1 MKFKDWLHNIKAAV
15 TPAQIIMLAVAFLL
29 VGILVP
35 LAMTTTGYLSST
47 TNWNTAVV
55 TIFVTLVPILFII
68 GVAVRFIPHG
78 GGAYEWVKSP
88 VRWAKSVKAAVTP
101 AQIIIL
107 AVGFLLL
114 GILTPIAMTQIITAC
129 STTWG
134 TATFTIFTVLLP
146 ILFLIGVA
154 IRFIPSGGKG
164 Q

>member
-1 MKFKDWLHNIKAAV
+1 MKLKELLHNIKAEISPV
-15 TPAQIIMLAVAFLL
+15 TIIMLSVAFLL
-29 VGILVP
+29 LGILVP

-68 GVAVRFIPHG
+68 GAAIRFIPSGKG
-78 GGAYEWVKSP
+78 GEWVQNVKRFAVSLKGEVSP
-88 VRWAKSVKAAVTP
+88 AA
-101 AQIIIL
+101 IIIM

-154 IRFIPSGGKG
+154 IRFIPHGGG
-164 Q
+164 E